1 MRHTWKTWLAGI
13 AILFALLLAWTAAGP
28 YMTIRAIQQAVRAQD
43 AGELAEQVDFPT
55 LRASLKAQ
63 MVDEV
68 VRQAG
73 PDVQTNPFGAI
84 ALTMAT
90 GVVNGL
96 VDGMV
101 NPAGLSAVMQ
111 GQRLWKNS
119 RESFER
125 PPLDAQGEPLPA
137 AKERLPL
144 EDATMRYE
152 STSRFTATIRDER
165 GQPVVFVLKRDGV
178 RWRLADIRLPLG
190 AAAAPAVR

>member
-1 MRHTWKTWLAGI
+1 MKKWIALAL
-13 AILFALLLAWTAAGP
+13 AAVLLVLAWVAAGP
-28 YMTIRAIQQAVRAQD
+28 YMTIRAIQQAVQAQD
-43 AGELAEQVDFPT
+43 AGELAEQVDFPA

-63 MVDEV
+63 MVDALI
-68 VRQAG
+68 RQAG
-73 PDVQTNPFGAI
+73 PEVQTNAFGAI

-111 GQRLWKNS
+111 GQRLWKHS
-119 RESFER
+119 KESFER

-137 AKERLPL
+137 AVPKKPL
-144 EDATMRYE
+144 EDAKLRYE
-152 STSRFTATIRDER
+152 STARFTATILDDQ
-165 GQPVVFVLKRDGV
+165 GKPVVFVLRRDGL

-190 AAAAPAVR
+190 ANAPPQK